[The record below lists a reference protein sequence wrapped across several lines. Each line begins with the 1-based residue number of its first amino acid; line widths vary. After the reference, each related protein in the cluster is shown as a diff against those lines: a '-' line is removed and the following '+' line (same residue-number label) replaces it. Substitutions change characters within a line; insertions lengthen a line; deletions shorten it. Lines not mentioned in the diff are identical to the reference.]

1 MPLTMPCI
9 SLHQP
14 WASLI
19 GNGKLFETR
28 SWPTNH
34 RGLLAIHAAKRFTPE
49 ARALLETEPFRT
61 SLLPMVQDTLIRP
74 ELFAWALERA
84 LPFGKIVAV
93 CRLVDCQEIRPN
105 YGPADGKP
113 FRDKKRQ
120 PQIIYKPFS
129 YDGGQPVIAWE
140 EWYRLPPPEP
150 ERAFGDYADH
160 RFAWKLE
167 DIRVLKTPLPCKGRQ
182 RFWNVTLPDL
192 PELDGLK
199 GERNVGTTLGG

>member
-61 SLLPMVQDTLIRP
+61 SLLPMVQDTLTRP

-93 CRLVDCQEIRPN
+93 CRLADCQEIRPN

-120 PQIIYKPFS
+120 PRNYLQAFFLRRGPARDCVGGVVSPASSRTGTRLRRLRRSPFC
-129 YDGGQPVIAWE
+129 VETA
-140 EWYRLPPPEP
+140 RT
-150 ERAFGDYADH
+150 
-160 RFAWKLE
+160 FAS
-167 DIRVLKTPLPCKGRQ
+167 
-182 RFWNVTLPDL
+182 
-192 PELDGLK
+192 
-199 GERNVGTTLGG
+199 